1 MRDHNGKIVTCIY
14 IQFYQRISLLPLTVQ
29 FSFHFGNFSCFVW
42 PKKSFPI
49 ESLSVYCWHLSGCYF
64 SNDWWFISYD
74 LFSLFLGSRW
84 IHCSYNTRWPAVLC
98 VWECS
103 WLFGLFSGAS
113 HFLKTVFLPGW
124 FLFGLSL
131 VLCLSIQNRDRK
143 TSFFC
148 AVVEKKKAALKYLFC
163 DTKIL
168 WKMGQNW
175 VLSFW
180 KIVFGS

>member
-1 MRDHNGKIVTCIY
+1 MVKLLHVYTLQY
-14 IQFYQRISLLPLTVQ
+14 IQFYQQISLLPLTVQ
-29 FSFHFGNFSCFVW
+29 FSFHFGNFSCFMW

-49 ESLSVYCWHLSGCYF
+49 ESLSVYCWHLSWCYF

-113 HFLKTVFLPGW
+113 HFLKSVFLPGW

-143 TSFFC
+143 TSFFS
-148 AVVEKKKAALKYLFC
+148 VL
-163 DTKIL
+163 L
-168 WKMGQNW
+168 WKKRN
-175 VLSFW
+175 LP
-180 KIVFGS
+180 